1 MKSLRYIC
9 LVLLVLASAG
19 AKPSLTQVDHQGWD
33 SLLKEFVNGDSRVD
47 YARLKSEAAGRLARY
62 TDQLAAAEGPDWD
75 SPEGKVFLINA
86 YNAFTIRWVVENYPA
101 SSIMATPNPFEKKR
115 HRLAGER
122 VSLDQIEQRLR
133 KSGDPRIHAALV
145 CAALSCP
152 PLRREAYVAARLE
165 EQLDDNTRQWLADQQ
180 LNELDPQGAKAKLS
194 AVFDWY
200 KKDFSSFPGG
210 LEGFVREYA
219 PRDQIEL
226 LGDRR
231 LTISFKKYHWGLNDQ
246 SPIGEDYSGF
256 HLALDWLKN
265 LFR

>member
-9 LVLLVLASAG
+9 LILSLLASAG

-33 SLLKEFVNGDSRVD
+33 SLLKEFVNGDSRVG
-47 YARLKSEAAGRLARY
+47 YARLKGEAAGRLARY
-62 TDQLAAAEGPDWD
+62 AGQLAAAKTLDWN
-75 SPEGKVFLINA
+75 SPEGKAVLINA
-86 YNAFTIRWVVENYPA
+86 YNAFAIQWIVENYPA
-101 SSIMATPNPFEKKR
+101 SSIMATPKPFQEKR
-115 HRLAGER
+115 HRLAGKR
-122 VSLDQIEQRLR
+122 VSLDEIERRLR

-180 LNELDPQGAKAKLS
+180 LNELDPEGAKAKLS

-219 PRDQIEL
+219 PRDKIEL
-226 LGDRR
+226 LGSRR
-231 LTISFKKYHWGLNDQ
+231 LSISFKKYRWGLNDQ
-246 SPIGEDYSGF
+246 SPIGENYSGF
-256 HLALDWLKN
+256 RLALDWLKN